1 MIEDFTY
8 DFTYFLDAH
17 KFYLS
22 ESSKDIITR
31 FYIFTHQFCDK
42 IDEFNPS
49 NLPCVFKDFLEKDEE
64 VFVNSY
70 SNKIYFKI
78 NNYNDKELQNKIKFI
93 LEIFGL
99 RIESILDENNLEIS
113 YSKYDNTDN
122 GGISETI
129 YTGDC

>member
-17 KFYLS
+17 KFYFS

-70 SNKIYFKI
+70 S
-78 NNYNDKELQNKIKFI
+78 
-93 LEIFGL
+93 
-99 RIESILDENNLEIS
+99 
-113 YSKYDNTDN
+113 KYDNTDN